1 MTKLR
6 IEQGGETEEF
16 QEQVFTADKAGERL
30 DVFCARVSDN
40 TRSAVQRM
48 ILNGDVTLNG
58 APAKSKDKL
67 RAGDTVAIAF
77 RPPEEVDI
85 VPQDIPI
92 DSLRR
97 CGHSGNRQAQGN
109 GGASGPRQSQRHAGK
124 RPAMALRRLS
134 LRHRRRKTARHCPP
148 D

>member
-1 MTKLR
+1 MAKLR

-58 APAKSKDKL
+58 TPAKSKDKL
-67 RAGDTVAIAF
+67 RTGDAVTMAF
-77 RPPEEVDI
+77 RPPEEVD
-85 VPQDIPI
+85 
-92 DSLRR
+92 
-97 CGHSGNRQAQGN
+97 
-109 GGASGPRQSQRHAGK
+109 
-124 RPAMALRRLS
+124 LS
-134 LRHRRRKTARHCPP
+134 LIHI
-148 D
+148 